1 MALMTT
7 WHTGSGKRSAVVS
20 SIGDSQLM
28 VMFKTDNTRDTS
40 DAVSALVRRLE
51 SFVEKLL
58 ASKNATVSETELK
71 KKLVG
76 DTFNYFLSK
85 AIPGVMA
92 LCSVLA
98 FVRLV
103 GKAEYGRYSVLFAIV
118 TACTAGLSAWLPQGI
133 IRYFSLSHTE
143 PEATRFKSATL
154 LGLLFSVVTGTL
166 VLGAAL
172 WFERQ
177 PFWSGILGVLL
188 LAAGMVYGVFVI
200 ELQAKLKSQRVASFE
215 AIRSISC
222 FVVPICIIFSVGKR
236 SAGALL
242 TGVLVGYI
250 LPLVVA
256 WWVKQ
261 DRATFIKVSLNNHS
275 WNDNLRVLKNLWT
288 YGWPVGVWS
297 MCLTLQSAID
307 RYFIQHYSGDANAG
321 SYAATY
327 DIIVRSFSLLCFP
340 LVMSSN
346 SLVMERWN
354 KGDRRSAV
362 SLIESSLKYQIMI
375 SVLFLLGLFFLAQ
388 QVSHAILGGRQES
401 ASSLVLPLAI
411 GGFLWQ
417 IAYLVHKPLELL
429 CLTKR
434 MLTAMIVALIVCIG
448 GNYIFIPLYGYTA
461 AAYVAIAAPLAYL
474 VAAVGLTPMT
484 EFRREISV
492 RAVPLI
498 VGEISSIEGPL
509 L

>member
-1 MALMTT
+1 MSELKNAVRPSDTKELDVPQRGLPERLTS
-7 WHTGSGKRSAVVS
+7 SGQNVVS
-20 SIGDSQLM
+20 H
-28 VMFKTDNTRDTS
+28 V
-40 DAVSALVRRLE
+40 
-51 SFVEKLL
+51 
-58 ASKNATVSETELK
+58 LK
-71 KKLVG
+71 KKLIR
-76 DTFNYFLSK
+76 DSFNYFLSK
-85 AIPGVMA
+85 AIPGIMA

-133 IRYFSLSHTE
+133 IRYFSLSHNE

-154 LGLLFSVVTGTL
+154 LGLLLSVVTGTL

-188 LAAGMVYGVFVI
+188 LAAGMLYGVFII
-200 ELQAKLKSQRVASFE
+200 ELQAMLKSQKVASFE

-222 FVVPICIIFSVGKR
+222 FVVPICIIFAVGKR

-256 WWVKQ
+256 WWMEQ
-261 DRATFIKVSLNNHS
+261 DRASFLRAFLNNHS
-275 WNDNLRVLKNLWT
+275 WNDNLRVLRTLWT
-288 YGWPVGVWS
+288 YGWPVGIWS

-307 RYFIQHYSGDANAG
+307 RYFIQHYSGDASAG
-321 SYAATY
+321 SYAAMY

-362 SLIESSLKYQIMI
+362 SLIESSLKYQIVI
-375 SVLFLLGLFFLAQ
+375 SVVFLLGLVVFAQ
-388 QVSHAILGGRQES
+388 QVDHVILGGRHES
-401 ASSLVLPLAI
+401 TSSLVLPLAI

-417 IAYLVHKPLELL
+417 IAYLVHKPLELM

-434 MLTAMIVALIVCIG
+434 MLTAMIVALIVSVG

-461 AAYVAIAAPLAYL
+461 AADVAMAAPLAYL
-474 VAAVGLTPMT
+474 VAAVALTPMT

-492 RAVPLI
+492 RAVPLV
-498 VGEISSIEGPL
+498 VGEISSMEGPL
-509 L
+509 A

>member
-1 MALMTT
+1 LITEQETSQVRCTRNMSKLKSE
-7 WHTGSGKRSAVVS
+7 SGLSVTEELDVLDRGLPERLTS
-20 SIGDSQLM
+20 SRQSVARQD
-28 VMFKTDNTRDTS
+28 
-40 DAVSALVRRLE
+40 
-51 SFVEKLL
+51 
-58 ASKNATVSETELK
+58 LK
-71 KKLVG
+71 KKLIR
-76 DTFNYFLSK
+76 DSFNYFLSK
-85 AIPGVMA
+85 AIPGIMA

-118 TACTAGLSAWLPQGI
+118 TACTAGLSGWLPQGI

-143 PEATRFKSATL
+143 SEATRFKSATL
-154 LGLLFSVVTGTL
+154 LGLLLSVVTGTL

-188 LAAGMVYGVFVI
+188 LAAGMLYGVFVI
-200 ELQAKLKSQRVASFE
+200 ELQAMLKSHKVASFE

-222 FVVPICIIFSVGKR
+222 FVVPICIIFLLRKR

-242 TGVLVGYI
+242 IGVLVGYI
-250 LPLVVA
+250 LPLGIA
-256 WWVKQ
+256 WWMEQ
-261 DRATFIKVSLNNHS
+261 DRAALLRTTLNNHS
-275 WNDNLRVLKNLWT
+275 WNDDLNVLKTLWT
-288 YGWPVGVWS
+288 YGWPVGIWS
-297 MCLTLQSAID
+297 MCLTMQSAID

-321 SYAATY
+321 SYAAMY

-354 KGDRRSAV
+354 KGDRSSAV
-362 SLIESSLKYQIMI
+362 SLIQSSLKYQMVI
-375 SVLFLLGLFFLAQ
+375 SVVFLLGLVIFAQ
-388 QVSHAILGGRQES
+388 QVDYVILGGRRKS
-401 ASSLVLPLAI
+401 TSSLVLPLAI

-417 IAYLVHKPLELL
+417 IAYLVHKPLELM

-434 MLTAMIVALIVCIG
+434 MLTAMIVTLIVSAG

-474 VAAVGLTPMT
+474 VAAVVLTPMT

-492 RAVPLI
+492 RAVPLV
-498 VGEISSIEGPL
+498 VGEISSMEGPVT
-509 L
+509 

>member
-1 MALMTT
+1 MPELENINSSC
-7 WHTGSGKRSAVVS
+7 TG
-20 SIGDSQLM
+20 
-28 VMFKTDNTRDTS
+28 
-40 DAVSALVRRLE
+40 
-51 SFVEKLL
+51 
-58 ASKNATVSETELK
+58 ETEVLPGGLSARLTASIQDVAKQDLK
-71 KKLVG
+71 KKLIR
-76 DTFNYFLSK
+76 DSFNYFLSK

-103 GKAEYGRYSVLFAIV
+103 GNAEYGRYSVMFAIV

-133 IRYFSLSHTE
+133 LRYFSLSHTDLQ
-143 PEATRFKSATL
+143 AARFKSATL
-154 LGLLFSVVTGTL
+154 LGLVLSIVTGTF
-166 VLGAAL
+166 VLGIAL
-172 WFERQ
+172 WLERQ
-177 PFWSGILGVLL
+177 PFWRSILGLLL
-188 LAAGMVYGVFVI
+188 LAAGMLYGVFVM
-200 ELQAKLKSQRVASFE
+200 ELQAMLKSHKVASFE

-222 FVVPICIIFSVGKR
+222 FVVPICIIFLVRKR

-250 LPLVVA
+250 LPLLIA
-256 WWVKQ
+256 WWRHR
-261 DRATFIKVSLNNHS
+261 DRGNFLRAALNNHS
-275 WNDNLRVLKNLWT
+275 RNDDLRVLRTIWT
-288 YGWPVGVWS
+288 YGWPVGIWS

-307 RYFIQHYSGDANAG
+307 RYFIQHYSGDASAG
-321 SYAATY
+321 SYAAMY

-354 KGDRRSAV
+354 KGDRRSAI
-362 SLIESSLKYQIMI
+362 SLIGSSLKYQIVI
-375 SVLFLLGLFFLAQ
+375 SVLLFLGLVVLAH
-388 QVSHAILGGRQES
+388 QVNHVILGGRYES
-401 ASSLVLPLAI
+401 SSALVLPLAV

-417 IAYLVHKPLELL
+417 ISYLVHKPLELM

-434 MLTAMIVALIVCIG
+434 MLAAMIFALIVSVS

-474 VAAVGLTPMT
+474 VAAVVVTPMA

-492 RAVPLI
+492 RSVP
-498 VGEISSIEGPL
+498 VVAGAMGRD
-509 L
+509 